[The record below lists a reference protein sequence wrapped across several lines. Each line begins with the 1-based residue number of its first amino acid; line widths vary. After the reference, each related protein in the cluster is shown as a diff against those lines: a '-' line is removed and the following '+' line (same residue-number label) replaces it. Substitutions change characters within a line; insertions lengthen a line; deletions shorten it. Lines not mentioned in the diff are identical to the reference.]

1 MFRPVLVG
9 VALASAAV
17 CVQAGVTASVGQLA
31 GSFMALSSGNVVGGA
46 IYTQGETHAT
56 TAVPGT
62 VGSGDYAAQPWDGT
76 LSQTVD
82 GNWLASGP
90 SSNSNNGGGDA
101 KLSLGT
107 GITAV
112 SFLWGSPDYYNS
124 FVVTFAD
131 ATTQTFGTWTNS
143 SSTWLEIAL
152 DGDQKVA
159 NYITFTADAGSTIS
173 SITFQSTT
181 ANAIEIANV
190 TAVPE
195 PEAYGLAL
203 AGLGV
208 IGFALRRRVA
218 RR

>member
-1 MFRPVLVG
+1 MFKPVLVG
-9 VALASAAV
+9 VALASAAL
-17 CVQAGVTASVGQLA
+17 CAQAGVTASVGQLA
-31 GSFMALSSGNVVGGA
+31 GSFMALSSANVSGGA
-46 IYTQGETHAT
+46 LYSYSENHGSQD
-56 TAVPGT
+56 VPGAT
-62 VGSGDYAAQPWDGT
+62 ESGNYAAQPWAGGAQLVT
-76 LSQTVD
+76 T

-107 GITAV
+107 GMTAV

-124 FVVTFAD
+124 FVVTLAD
-131 ATTQTFGTWTNS
+131 SSTHTFGTWTGS
-143 SSTWLEIAL
+143 SSTWLGL
-152 DGDQKVA
+152 TLNGDQKVA
-159 NYITFTADAGSTIS
+159 SYITFTADAGATIS
-173 SITFQSTT
+173 SITFQSPG

-208 IGFALRRRVA
+208 VGFAMRRRVK
-218 RR
+218 R